1 MAKTKSQK
9 ESEIRIRNMM
19 EDAGIYE
26 PRYELQI
33 EQTAD
38 TMVDIEEIKSVIK
51 KEGRVVQEVKTGG
64 LGMKTTAHPLYMPLN
79 QLQQLLIRQMA
90 SLGLNKL
97 SEKKS
102 EAKEAKRQEMDGI
115 EAFYAGRRK
124 Q

>member
-1 MAKTKSQK
+1 MAKTKLHK
-9 ESEIRIRNMM
+9 NNETRIRKMM

-26 PRYELQI
+26 SRYELQI
-33 EQTAD
+33 EQTAE

-64 LGMKTTAHPLYMPLN
+64 LGMKTAAHPLYMPLN
-79 QLQQLLIRQMA
+79 QLQQLLLRQMA

-102 EAKEAKRQEMDGI
+102 EAKEAKRQDMDGI

>member
-9 ESEIRIRNMM
+9 ESENRIRNMM

-33 EQTAD
+33 EQTAE
-38 TMVDIEEIKSVIK
+38 TMVDIADMKAVIK

-64 LGMKTTAHPLYMPLN
+64 LGMKTAAHPLYMPLN

>member
-1 MAKTKSQK
+1 MAKTKLHK
-9 ESEIRIRNMM
+9 NNETRIRNMM
-19 EDAGIYE
+19 ENAGIYE
-26 PRYELQI
+26 ERYELQI
-33 EQTAD
+33 EQTAE

-64 LGMKTTAHPLYMPLN
+64 LGMKTAAHPLYMPLN

-102 EAKEAKRQEMDGI
+102 EAKEAKRQDMDGI

-124 Q
+124 

>member
-1 MAKTKSQK
+1 MAKTKLQK
-9 ESEIRIRNMM
+9 SNENRIRNMM
-19 EDAGIYE
+19 DDAGIYE
-26 PRYELQI
+26 QRYELQI
-33 EQTAD
+33 EQTAE

-64 LGMKTTAHPLYMPLN
+64 VGHKTAAHPLYMPLN
-79 QLQQLLIRQMA
+79 QLQQLLLRQMA

-124 Q
+124 

>member
-1 MAKTKSQK
+1 
-9 ESEIRIRNMM
+9 MM

-26 PRYELQI
+26 ARYELQI

-38 TMVDIEEIKSVIK
+38 TMVDIADMKAVIK

-102 EAKEAKRQEMDGI
+102 EAKEAKRQDMDGI

-124 Q
+124 

>member
-9 ESEIRIRNMM
+9 NNEERIRKLM
-19 EDAGIYE
+19 EDACIYE

-33 EQTAD
+33 EQTAE
-38 TMVDIEEIKSVIK
+38 TMVDIDEMKAVIK

-64 LGMKTTAHPLYMPLN
+64 LGMKSAAHPLYMPLN
-79 QLQQLLIRQMA
+79 QSQQLLLRQMA

-102 EAKEAKRQEMDGI
+102 EAKEAKRQEMDGV
-115 EAFYAGRRK
+115 EAFFAGRKR
-124 Q
+124 

>member
-1 MAKTKSQK
+1 MAKTKLHK
-9 ESEIRIRNMM
+9 NNETRIRNMM

-26 PRYELQI
+26 ARYELQI
-33 EQTAD
+33 EQTAE